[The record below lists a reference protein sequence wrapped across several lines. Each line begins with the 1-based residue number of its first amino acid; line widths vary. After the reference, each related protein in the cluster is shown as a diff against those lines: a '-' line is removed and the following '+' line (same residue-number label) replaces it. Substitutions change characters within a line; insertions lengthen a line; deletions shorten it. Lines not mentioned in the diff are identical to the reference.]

1 MLHKLTALGIKSAG
15 PGKYNDGQGLW
26 LVKRPDGGAQWVLR
40 LSVFGKRREMGVRS
54 LSAVGLKQARE
65 LAAKWQAVAND
76 GKDPVHERQAQ
87 ARWQMVSSV
96 TLKSIAEEA
105 FEARKAELKGDGKAG
120 RWFSPLPGAFNR

>member
-1 MLHKLTALGIKSAG
+1 MAKASGLSNDQTAE
-15 PGKYNDGQGLW
+15 
-26 LVKRPDGGAQWVLR
+26 WVLR
-40 LSVFGKRREMGVRS
+40 LSVFGKRREMGLRS